1 MSLCSVHSHRFAS
14 SDVRANMLLSQEVC
28 GRGSLLR
35 DGQEPKVHS
44 WIQWVRIG
52 KISRSD
58 TDILAAAAWGAVALM
73 MLTSLAPVRKR
84 MFGLFRICHFLG

>member
-1 MSLCSVHSHRFAS
+1 M
-14 SDVRANMLLSQEVC
+14 
-28 GRGSLLR
+28 
-35 DGQEPKVHS
+35 
-44 WIQWVRIG
+44 RIG

-84 MFGLFRICHFLG
+84 MFGLFRICHFLGKPGIAIREFRYLTGSYLLGLVILVVALLFHMPRTALMG